1 MANSNILPDDPR
13 PFLTV
18 KEVAAYLRVTPRT
31 VYNLVTRK
39 TDPPPIKRYTRQ
51 LIRFPTKDFL
61 RWNSKQ

>member
-1 MANSNILPDDPR
+1 MANGNILPDDPR

-18 KEVAAYLRVTPRT
+18 KEVASYLRVCPHT
-31 VYNLVTRK
+31 VYALIARK
-39 TDPPPIKRYTRQ
+39 KDPPPFIRYTRQ